1 MGFDLLSARKL
12 LLFRML
18 HIVVSVRIIWIRLA
32 DEVLRMK
39 TEKGA
44 SVELMSRLTAD
55 DDYAY
60 AVANT
65 VADVDA
71 DADC

>member
-1 MGFDLLSARKL
+1 
-12 LLFRML
+12 
-18 HIVVSVRIIWIRLA
+18 
-32 DEVLRMK
+32 MK

>member
-1 MGFDLLSARKL
+1 
-12 LLFRML
+12 
-18 HIVVSVRIIWIRLA
+18 
-32 DEVLRMK
+32 MK

-60 AVANT
+60 AVANIILLLMLMLI
-65 VADVDA
+65 A
-71 DADC
+71 DAFSSTKS